1 MAEDMMQ
8 ENVENKSPQLNQA
21 GKKSTLFLLKEIKGI
36 YLLLENF
43 CFIYSLSEPSRSKRP
58 GYTKIQAEQKR
69 WGPCFGLPEFIKID
83 HS

>member
-21 GKKSTLFLLKEIKGI
+21 GKKSTLFLLKEIKGF

-43 CFIYSLSEPSRSKRP
+43 CFIYFLSEPSRSKRP
-58 GYTKIQAEQKR
+58 GYKEKIQAEQKR
-69 WGPCFGLPEFIKID
+69 WEPCFGLPVKVWI
-83 HS
+83 